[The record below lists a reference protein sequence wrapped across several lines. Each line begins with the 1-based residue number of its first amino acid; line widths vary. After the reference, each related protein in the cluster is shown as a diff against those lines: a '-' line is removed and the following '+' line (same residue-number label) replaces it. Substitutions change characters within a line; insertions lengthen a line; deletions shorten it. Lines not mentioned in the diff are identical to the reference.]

1 MHRKSIANII
11 GQYIIMNLNK
21 QTNKNKR
28 ITMKLSTICCIIYLF
43 IYCGNLYAQH
53 TSKLYFKT
61 LDIYNGL
68 SHNSVLAIMQDRQGF
83 IWFGTKDGL
92 NRYDGIKFKIFKKEN
107 STLGNN
113 YITTL
118 TEDSQ
123 GNIWIGTDVG
133 VYIYNTETETFSPFR
148 VTTPQKES
156 IRSTITQISIEEGGD
171 VWIAAD
177 FQGLFCYN
185 IHKNTLTNQLP
196 IHKRGKN
203 IPLPNINHFWKTGKK
218 YWLGLYDNNLYY
230 SEDNFRTL
238 LPLKM
243 SMEMSHSK

>member
-1 MHRKSIANII
+1 
-11 GQYIIMNLNK
+11 
-21 QTNKNKR
+21 
-28 ITMKLSTICCIIYLF
+28 MKLSTICCIIYLF

-177 FQGLFCYN
+177 FQGLFCYVNGNLAVSN
-185 IHKNTLTNQLP
+185 IRKLECSSFDFHSIAYGYGTFKEK
-196 IHKRGKN
+196 IH
-203 IPLPNINHFWKTGKK
+203 FTE
-218 YWLGLYDNNLYY
+218 YY
-230 SEDNFRTL
+230 
-238 LPLKM
+238 P
-243 SMEMSHSK
+243 